1 MSKEKIEQLKKLHMS
16 SGVIEQVIA
25 EMVFQDMKWGES
37 RTLNNHV
44 WDSIISEE
52 VGEVSE
58 EAVLVWNAKLGIKKG
73 FASKFTLEQQTEKLR
88 AELIQVAAV
97 AIQWIEALDR
107 ENQEPRCET
116 NKPKEE
122 LNNNGFLEMG
132 LYDGITA
139 RYTEEQ
145 ARVLE
150 SCGIPM
156 IKSTSVSDYNQVF
169 LIGYIDN
176 EVYATINM
184 TEEAIS
190 LLKLA
195 SEKKQL
201 Q

>member
-1 MSKEKIEQLKKLHMS
+1 MSKEKIEQLTKLHMS

-25 EMVFQDMKWGES
+25 EMVFQDLKWGES

-44 WDSIISEE
+44 WDSILSEE

-58 EAVLVWNAKLGIKKG
+58 GRFSMEC
-73 FASKFTLEQQTEKLR
+73 SKFTLEQQTEKLR

-97 AIQWIEALDR
+97 SIQWIEALDR
-107 ENQEPRCET
+107 ENQDPRCET

-132 LYDGITA
+132 LYDGITV

-156 IKSTSVSDYNQVF
+156 IKATSVSDDNQVF
-169 LIGYIDN
+169 LIGYVDR
-176 EVYATINM
+176 EVSATINM

-195 SEKKQL
+195 SEKKDGN
-201 Q
+201 

>member
-1 MSKEKIEQLKKLHMS
+1 MSKEKIEQLTKLHMS
-16 SGVIEQVIA
+16 GGVIEQVIG
-25 EMVFQDMKWGES
+25 EMVFQDLKWGES

-44 WDSIISEE
+44 WDSILSEE

-97 AIQWIEALDR
+97 AIQWIEAIDR
-107 ENQEPRCET
+107 ENQELI
-116 NKPKEE
+116 PKEE
-122 LNNNGFLEMG
+122 INNNGFLEMG

-156 IKSTSVSDYNQVF
+156 IKSTSVSDDNQVF

-195 SEKKQL
+195 SEKKRWL
-201 Q
+201 ITN

>member
-1 MSKEKIEQLKKLHMS
+1 MSKEKIEQLTKLHMS
-16 SGVIEQVIA
+16 SGVIEQVIS
-25 EMVFQDMKWGES
+25 EMVFQDLKWGES

-44 WDSIISEE
+44 WDSILSEE

-73 FASKFTLEQQTEKLR
+73 FASKFTLEQKTEKLR

-107 ENQEPRCET
+107 ENKEPRCET

-156 IKSTSVSDYNQVF
+156 IKSTSVSDDNQVF
-169 LIGYIDN
+169 LIGYVDN
-176 EVYATINM
+176 EVSATINM
-184 TEEAIS
+184 TEEAIR

-195 SEKKQL
+195 SEKKDGN
-201 Q
+201 